1 MAHLIDQ
8 QQIREALSLAGLSY
22 VEDLNPNLAAQLSI
36 WLSGML
42 TAPRNLTAIR
52 EPEAAIHKHVIEP
65 LAGRHR
71 LIGADLP
78 VPHGPMIDIGSGNG
92 APGLPY
98 ALCEPERASTLL
110 DSRTG
115 VANFLSEIVALL
127 DAPHIGVLRERAE
140 LAARTEMREGFS
152 LAISRAVAPP
162 ATALELMVPFL
173 QVGGIAAAWTGELS
187 LAEKQL
193 AELTAHE
200 LGAEITPIDPPEDI
214 LVATKIRPTNSR
226 YPRSWNQMRR
236 RPLSPSRIRD

>member
-1 MAHLIDQ
+1 MAYLIDQ
-8 QQIREALSLAGLSY
+8 QQIREAIGLAGLSY

-42 TAPRNLTAIR
+42 DAPRNLTAIR

-78 VPHGPMIDIGSGNG
+78 MPHGPMIDVGSGNG
-92 APGLPY
+92 APGLPF

-115 VANFLSEIVALL
+115 VADFLSEIVALL

-140 LAARTEMREGFS
+140 LAAHTDMRERFS

-173 QVGGIAAAWTGELS
+173 QVGGIAAAWTGELPHAEMH
-187 LAEKQL
+187 LAEQ
-193 AELTAHE
+193 TAQE
-200 LGAEITPIDPPEDI
+200 LGAEITPIDPPQDI
-214 LVATKIRPTNSR
+214 LVATKIRPTNSS

-236 RPLSPSRIRD
+236 RPLSPSRPPD

>member
-1 MAHLIDQ
+1 MAYLIDQ
-8 QQIREALSLAGLSY
+8 QQIREAIGMAGLSY

-42 TAPRNLTAIR
+42 DAPRNLTAIR

-78 VPHGPMIDIGSGNG
+78 MPHGPMIDIGSGNG
-92 APGLPY
+92 APGLPF
-98 ALCEPERASTLL
+98 ALCEPERASTML

-115 VANFLSEIVALL
+115 VAEFLSEIVALL
-127 DAPHIGVLRERAE
+127 DAPHIGVLRARAE
-140 LAARTEMREGFS
+140 LAAHTEMRERFS

-187 LAEKQL
+187 LAEMHQ
-193 AELTAHE
+193 AEQTAHA

-214 LVATKIRPTNSR
+214 LVATKIRPTNAS
-226 YPRSWNQMRR
+226 YPRPWNQMRR
-236 RPLSPSRIRD
+236 RPLSPSRPPD

>member
-8 QQIREALSLAGLSY
+8 QQIREALSLVGLSY
-22 VEDLNPNLAAQLSI
+22 VEDLNPNLASQLSI

-42 TAPRNLTAIR
+42 NAPRNLTAIR

-71 LIGADLP
+71 LIGSDLA

-115 VANFLSEIVALL
+115 AADFLSEIVALL

-140 LAARTEMREGFS
+140 LAARTEVREGFS

-193 AELTAHE
+193 VELTAHE

>member
-1 MAHLIDQ
+1 MAYLIAQ
-8 QQIREALSLAGLSY
+8 QQIRTALSLAGLSY
-22 VEDLNPNLAAQLSI
+22 VEDLNPNLTAQLGI

-42 TAPRNLTAIR
+42 NAPRNLTAIR
-52 EPEAAIHKHVIEP
+52 EPDAAIHKHVIEP
-65 LAGRHR
+65 LVGRHR

-78 VPHGPMIDIGSGNG
+78 MPHGPMIDIGSGNG

-98 ALCEPERASTLL
+98 ALCEPERASILL

-115 VANFLSEIVALL
+115 AADFLSEVVALL

-140 LAARTEMREGFS
+140 FAAHTEMREGFS

-173 QVGGIAAAWTGELS
+173 QVGGIAAAWTGELP
-187 LAEKQL
+187 LAEMRL
-193 AELTAHE
+193 AEQTAHE
-200 LGAEITPIDPPEDI
+200 LGAEITPIDPPQDI
-214 LVATKIRPTNSR
+214 LIATKTRHTNAR

-236 RPLSPSRIRD
+236 RPLSPSRPPD

>member
-22 VEDLNPNLAAQLSI
+22 VEDLNPNLASQLSI

-42 TAPRNLTAIR
+42 NAPRNLTAIR
-52 EPEAAIHKHVIEP
+52 EPEAAIDKHVIEP

-115 VANFLSEIVALL
+115 AADFLSEIVALL

-140 LAARTEMREGFS
+140 LAAHSEVREGFS

-187 LAEKQL
+187 LAEKHLVEL
-193 AELTAHE
+193 AAHE

-214 LVATKIRPTNSR
+214 LVATKIRPTNLR

>member
-1 MAHLIDQ
+1 MAYLIDQ
-8 QQIREALSLAGLSY
+8 QQIREAIGLAGLSY

-42 TAPRNLTAIR
+42 DAPRNLTAIR

-78 VPHGPMIDIGSGNG
+78 MPHGPMIDVGSGNG
-92 APGLPY
+92 APGLPF

-115 VANFLSEIVALL
+115 VADFLSETVALL

-140 LAARTEMREGFS
+140 LAAHTDMREGFS

-162 ATALELMVPFL
+162 ATALELMLPFL
-173 QVGGIAAAWTGELS
+173 QVGGIAAAWTGELP
-187 LAEKQL
+187 LAETHL
-193 AELTAHE
+193 AEQTAHE
-200 LGAEITPIDPPEDI
+200 LGAEITPIDPPQDI
-214 LVATKIRPTNSR
+214 LVATKIRPTNSI
-226 YPRSWNQMRR
+226 YPRAWNQMRR
-236 RPLSPSRIRD
+236 RPLSPSRPAD

>member
-1 MAHLIDQ
+1 MAYLIDQ
-8 QQIREALSLAGLSY
+8 QQIREAIGLAGLSY

-42 TAPRNLTAIR
+42 AAPRNLTAIR
-52 EPEAAIHKHVIEP
+52 EHEAAIHKHVIEP

-78 VPHGPMIDIGSGNG
+78 MPHGPMIDIGSGNG

-98 ALCEPERASTLL
+98 ALCEPDRASTLL
-110 DSRTG
+110 DSRIG
-115 VANFLSEIVALL
+115 VADFLAEIVALL
-127 DAPHIGVLRERAE
+127 DAPHMGVLRERAE
-140 LAARTEMREGFS
+140 LAAHTDMREGFS

-173 QVGGIAAAWTGELS
+173 QVGGIAAAWTGELP
-187 LAEKQL
+187 LAEMHLVEQ
-193 AELTAHE
+193 TAHE
-200 LGAEITPIDPPEDI
+200 LGAEITPIDPPADI
-214 LVATKIRPTNSR
+214 LVATKIRPTNSS

-236 RPLSPSRIRD
+236 RPLSPSRPAD